1 VLKFLGFL
9 ETSEGIKSILEKK
22 GATLALPPPAEAR
35 EAVSFLGMVGQY

>member
-9 ETSEGIKSILEKK
+9 ATIEGIKPIFEKK
-22 GATLALPPPAEAR
+22 EGVLALPPPAEAR